1 LKQFRAT
8 ESTFSEHHILKQ
20 QATESGL
27 VFFVTNAAKEVA
39 SKAKRKKE
47 RARRGSHLD
56 VVVVGPPSSSSSCW
70 LLVAGLL
77 LLLLVARSSPPRAGA
92 RVVVVVWVVVGQKS
106 VRSDRTNKGAG
117 ALVPRGLGWEI
128 SSAGVV
134 YCSTVGTMMC
144 KVPYSSCKVVTA
156 HRESP
161 QVPTVRLGGTV
172 QYYAQNSTVQ
182 CHAVEL

>member
-1 LKQFRAT
+1 MAGGCAKKGADTRTDRRTGRTAQITYTT
-8 ESTFSEHHILKQ
+8 E
-20 QATESGL
+20 
-27 VFFVTNAAKEVA
+27 
-39 SKAKRKKE
+39 
-47 RARRGSHLD
+47 ARRPITQRTKYTPLGKE
-56 VVVVGPPSSSSSCW
+56 GIEQ
-70 LLVAGLL
+70 
-77 LLLLVARSSPPRAGA
+77 SSPPPPPRG
-92 RVVVVVWVVVGQKS
+92 
-106 VRSDRTNKGAG
+106 NNGAG

-172 QYYAQNSTVQ
+172 QYYAEQHGVQ
-182 CHAVEL
+182 CHAVEHCGHESSSFGPVLQVL

>member
-1 LKQFRAT
+1 MVAPKKVNTHARSD
-8 ESTFSEHHILKQ
+8 STNNLYN
-20 QATESGL
+20 G
-27 VFFVTNAAKEVA
+27 
-39 SKAKRKKE
+39 
-47 RARRGSHLD
+47 
-56 VVVVGPPSSSSSCW
+56 GPPPNNPKNQIYPLGKGGDRAELSP
-70 LLVAGLL
+70 
-77 LLLLVARSSPPRAGA
+77 SPPRG
-92 RVVVVVWVVVGQKS
+92 
-106 VRSDRTNKGAG
+106 NKGAG

-172 QYYAQNSTVQ
+172 QYYAEQHGVQ
-182 CHAVEL
+182 CHAVEHCGHESSSFGPVLQVL